1 MADIKDKA
9 AKLAKAKAVTFKE
22 ALNFLKEER
31 GLNIDNFLEYQSK
44 VRKAESNGDYT
55 AIQVPRKGYT
65 SAPGRGAYQYEMDT
79 DGGSGSAITALNRAK
94 TYAKRNGLT
103 LPDDI
108 INSDGDFSKM
118 SPGSQDMV
126 DLFNM
131 REASSGDI
139 DAINRGEYGNVYV
152 NHHYAGPKDER
163 PKKLEYFNS
172 VTANMKKAESTTTG
186 APLPK
191 MDPVPK
197 MTPTMPTKMGKGI
210 TEAQDFRN
218 KPKLT
223 VKAED
228 IDRIQKGVKSNQ
240 LEVMDKMAPKRSGFL
255 PNKDG
260 SKSTHKMKTETDG
273 KGNWF
278 SFPTVF
284 QNEDGKFVDMSEKAK
299 QKWEPVYEEAKKRG
313 EVIDFGKDKE
323 GALAFGEGS
332 WKPKMEKPK
341 MNLGGMISGSL
352 GKAIQGIGAKGAAAK
367 LAMSANPLGAITTG
381 AQAVGQLVGGIQ
393 NGIQELKQRDIK
405 LKKNTNPYGIM
416 KDGGSL
422 EGEGMKNYSG
432 PSHKNGGV
440 PINPDGTIGPNGPEV
455 EGKEKAYN
463 FKQINPGKKY
473 VFPKKMKS
481 LIEAMDKKYKDN
493 NSIDQGTKEMELDK
507 LMKSNEKAKAIRAAK
522 AEAAMMAEQEA
533 QMAAE
538 PMAMG
543 SEPMMEGE
551 QMIEGQEEMGY
562 GGNLKKEMG
571 YGGNPKDEMA
581 KGGYLKNSTTYVNK
595 DGKESKRG
603 LWANVAM
610 KKRREGKLQL
620 GGFPIDFLKDGVNK
634 IITGKAKEDA
644 QKVVGGVG
652 KSGEIIN
659 NRTVE
664 TLPKLDL
671 TKTVLSSD
679 TEKKEVTLPKTTTS
693 TTSTTSTADED
704 AKKFKNLANARGLY
718 QAISGLAA
726 NSPTK
731 KRFNANAT
739 EVERLTDS
747 TMRFDNAN
755 ENNKLAASTAVQ
767 KANLRNMN
775 RGSGSETANLANINV
790 QAQKNLAQIGITK
803 DGIMASRKAQAANV
817 KNQLGAAD
825 AAELRRTDLT
835 DDQNK
840 AALINRGTQIFDD
853 KIELEK
859 FLTNRDVSDREF
871 QANLKIMEARYPDSN
886 IKEIFDTFK
895 NKTPKEQKEIL
906 LTMNLGGKSSNN
918 PESKK

>member
-1 MADIKDKA
+1 
-9 AKLAKAKAVTFKE
+9 
-22 ALNFLKEER
+22 
-31 GLNIDNFLEYQSK
+31 
-44 VRKAESNGDYT
+44 
-55 AIQVPRKGYT
+55 
-65 SAPGRGAYQYEMDT
+65 
-79 DGGSGSAITALNRAK
+79 
-94 TYAKRNGLT
+94 
-103 LPDDI
+103 
-108 INSDGDFSKM
+108 
-118 SPGSQDMV
+118 
-126 DLFNM
+126 
-131 REASSGDI
+131 
-139 DAINRGEYGNVYV
+139 
-152 NHHYAGPKDER
+152 
-163 PKKLEYFNS
+163 
-172 VTANMKKAESTTTG
+172 
-186 APLPK
+186 
-191 MDPVPK
+191 
-197 MTPTMPTKMGKGI
+197 
-210 TEAQDFRN
+210 
-218 KPKLT
+218 
-223 VKAED
+223 
-228 IDRIQKGVKSNQ
+228 
-240 LEVMDKMAPKRSGFL
+240 
-255 PNKDG
+255 
-260 SKSTHKMKTETDG
+260 
-273 KGNWF
+273 
-278 SFPTVF
+278 
-284 QNEDGKFVDMSEKAK
+284 
-299 QKWEPVYEEAKKRG
+299 
-313 EVIDFGKDKE
+313 
-323 GALAFGEGS
+323 
-332 WKPKMEKPK
+332 
-341 MNLGGMISGSL
+341 MNLGGMISEGL

-381 AQAVGQLVGGIQ
+381 TQAVGQLVGGIQ

-416 KDGGSL
+416 KNGGSL

-551 QMIEGQEEMGY
+551 QMMEGQEEMGY

-659 NRTVE
+659 NTTVE

-693 TTSTTSTADED
+693 TTSTTSTADKD

-767 KANLRNMN
+767 KANLRNIN
-775 RGSGSETANLANINV
+775 RGSSAEAANLANINV

-803 DGIMASRKAQAANV
+803 DSIMASRKAQAANV

-895 NKTPKEQKEIL
+895 NKTPKEQEEIL

>member
-1 MADIKDKA
+1 
-9 AKLAKAKAVTFKE
+9 
-22 ALNFLKEER
+22 
-31 GLNIDNFLEYQSK
+31 
-44 VRKAESNGDYT
+44 
-55 AIQVPRKGYT
+55 
-65 SAPGRGAYQYEMDT
+65 
-79 DGGSGSAITALNRAK
+79 
-94 TYAKRNGLT
+94 
-103 LPDDI
+103 
-108 INSDGDFSKM
+108 M

-191 MDPVPK
+191 AA
-197 MTPTMPTKMGKGI
+197 PTMPTKMGKGI
-210 TEAQDFRN
+210 TEAQDFRGKTKMN
-218 KPKLT
+218 LGGTIPT
-223 VKAED
+223 
-228 IDRIQKGVKSNQ
+228 IQGEIKSNQ
-240 LEVMDKMAPKRSGFL
+240 PRRMDKMAPKRSGFL
-255 PNKDG
+255 LNKDK
-260 SKSTHKMKTETDG
+260 SKSTHKMRTETDG

-278 SFPTVF
+278 SFPTLF
-284 QNEDGKFVDMSEKAK
+284 QNKDGEFVDMSK
-299 QKWEPVYEEAKKRG
+299 QAEQNWESVYKEAKKRG
-313 EVIDFGKDKE
+313 EVIDFGKDKKA
-323 GALAFGEGS
+323 ALAFGEGS
-332 WKPKMEKPK
+332 WKPRMEKSK
-341 MNLGGMISGSL
+341 MNLGGMISESL

-432 PSHKNGGV
+432 PSHKDGGV

-610 KKRREGKLQL
+610 KKRREGKLEE
-620 GGFPIDFLKDGVNK
+620 GDFLGNPDYKSFKLLTGSKFIPKDFSKSFLSTDPKKDVSLNMFNK
-634 IITGKAKEDA
+634 NTGIAGLYKEDKDKDA
-644 QKVVGGVG
+644 VGITNTNTNTDNKV
-652 KSGEIIN
+652 N
-659 NRTVE
+659 ADRN
-664 TLPKLDL
+664 
-671 TKTVLSSD
+671 
-679 TEKKEVTLPKTTTS
+679 
-693 TTSTTSTADED
+693 ADED

-871 QANLKIMEARYPDSN
+871 KANMKMLESRYPDSN
-886 IKEIFDTFK
+886 IGKLYEITRTGTPEQIEAAK
-895 NKTPKEQKEIL
+895 LQIQLLIGGNKTTK
-906 LTMNLGGKSSNN
+906 N
-918 PESKK
+918 

>member
-9 AKLAKAKAVTFKE
+9 AKLAKAKAITFKE

-31 GLNIDNFLEYQSK
+31 GLNIENFLEYQSK
-44 VRKAESNGDYT
+44 VRKAESNSNYT
-55 AIQVPRKGYT
+55 AVQVPRKGYT
-65 SAPGRGAYQYEMDT
+65 SSPGRGGYQYELDT

-94 TYAKRNGLT
+94 TYAKRHNLV
-103 LPDDI
+103 LPEDI
-108 INSDGDFSKM
+108 LNSDGDFSKM

-131 REASSGDI
+131 REASTGDI
-139 DAINRGEYGNVYV
+139 DAINKGDYGNVYV

-191 MDPVPK
+191 AA
-197 MTPTMPTKMGKGI
+197 PTMPTKMGKGI
-210 TEAQDFRN
+210 TEAQDFR
-218 KPKLT
+218 
-223 VKAED
+223 
-228 IDRIQKGVKSNQ
+228 G
-240 LEVMDKMAPKRSGFL
+240 
-255 PNKDG
+255 
-260 SKSTHKMKTETDG
+260 KT
-273 KGNWF
+273 
-278 SFPTVF
+278 
-284 QNEDGKFVDMSEKAK
+284 
-299 QKWEPVYEEAKKRG
+299 
-313 EVIDFGKDKE
+313 
-323 GALAFGEGS
+323 
-332 WKPKMEKPK
+332 K
-341 MNLGGMISGSL
+341 MNLGGMISEGL

-381 AQAVGQLVGGIQ
+381 TQAVGQLVGGIQ

-416 KDGGSL
+416 KNGGSL

-551 QMIEGQEEMGY
+551 QMMEGQEEMGY

-620 GGFPIDFLKDGVNK
+620 GCFPIDFLKDGVNK

-652 KSGEIIN
+652 KSVEVIN
-659 NRTVE
+659 NTTVE

-693 TTSTTSTADED
+693 TTSTTSTADKD

-767 KANLRNMN
+767 KANLRNIN
-775 RGSGSETANLANINV
+775 RGSSAEAANLANINV

-803 DGIMASRKAQAANV
+803 DSIMASRKAQAANV

-895 NKTPKEQKEIL
+895 NKTPKEQEEIL